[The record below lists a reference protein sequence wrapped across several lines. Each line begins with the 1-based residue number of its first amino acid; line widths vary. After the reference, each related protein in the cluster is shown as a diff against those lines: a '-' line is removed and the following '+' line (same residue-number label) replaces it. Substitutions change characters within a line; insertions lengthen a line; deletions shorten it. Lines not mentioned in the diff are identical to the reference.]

1 MVDNFSKFI
10 KVFALKDHTVITA
23 SFFVYNYCLVSGSP
37 EKIYS
42 DQDPAFEANLF
53 TQSMKQLGTIK
64 SRTSYNSKANGLCE
78 KPNGI
83 VEGFVK
89 YVNLF
94 WTGIGQMVSR
104 TSLFSTHL
112 YIYQPVVIHLLNYC
126 FDEKSEYVQ
135 IFYLV
140 LH

>member
-64 SRTSYNSKANGLCE
+64 SRTNYNSKANGLCE

-83 VEGFVK
+83 VKGLSSMSIFFGRESDKWFQELACFQLICT
-89 YVNLF
+89 YIN
-94 WTGIGQMVSR
+94 R
-104 TSLFSTHL
+104 CL
-112 YIYQPVVIHLLNYC
+112 YT
-126 FDEKSEYVQ
+126 F
-135 IFYLV
+135 
-140 LH
+140 